1 MNEENRLKK
10 LRSYRILDTLP
21 EDVYDNITKLASFIC
36 KTPVAIIAF
45 IDEKR
50 YWIKSQ
56 VGLDG
61 ITEVPRSISVCQTTI
76 YQDTILEVQD
86 LKLDSRFSELPNVK
100 MEDGTRFYAGCPL
113 ITEEGVSLG
122 TLCVNDYKPRQLS
135 EEQRVALQSLAR
147 EVVAHLEFSRKN
159 RALKKA
165 LKRSRRFEELFN
177 NSNGIH
183 CITDNKGFIEFINS
197 SVTEILGYTEDEM
210 LKKRIWNYCSEG
222 EKESIMPGINSLVES
237 GKNRFSLETIVIS
250 KSGIKKWISWSG
262 VVKNN
267 KWLLNGTDISRRKE
281 NEARIK
287 TLSVSLEK
295 AAAGVVIRNAAGEIE
310 WLNAAAEGI
319 IGYKLEELE
328 GRPFGNLLIG
338 SKTDLAVVEQAKK
351 RIEEGKP
358 YELEMVLY
366 RKDKTPVW
374 VFTSTNPLFDENG
387 KLDKQVSIV
396 VDISD
401 RKQAEEQLIK
411 TREDAI
417 KLSKAKESFLSV
429 MSHEMRTPLNAVVGM
444 TRILK
449 QEDPLD
455 RQKKNL
461 EILEFSAQNLLTLI
475 NDVLDFT
482 KIETGNLQL
491 ESVPVEIERL
501 AAQTIESLQF
511 KTDGKNL
518 NIKYELDPVL
528 PKRILGDSTRLYQ
541 IFMNLLGNAVKFTE
555 EGEVKLSMVQEKQ
568 TEEEVT
574 IRFEISDT
582 GIGIPA
588 NKLKSI
594 FDAYTQAD
602 TDTARKYGGTGLGLT
617 ITKKLIA
624 LHSSSIQVESELG
637 KGTRFYFT
645 ITFPKVKTLA
655 AVKEIVQDAP
665 LDGNVLVVDDNQ
677 INRIL
682 ARKVLERWNLKVD
695 FAENGLEAINKIKEK
710 EYRLILMDVHMPV
723 MDGLEA
729 TEVLR
734 SMPEERFRSLPVIA
748 LTGSVMSG
756 EENKYFNAGMNDYVL
771 KPFEPSMLYKKIYPF
786 LAKS

>member
-10 LRSYRILDTLP
+10 LRSYKILDTLP
-21 EDVYDNITKLASFIC
+21 EGIYDNITKLASFIC

-45 IDEKR
+45 IDDKR

-61 ITEVPRSISVCQTTI
+61 LTEVPRNISVCQTTL
-76 YQDTILEVQD
+76 YQDTLLEVQD
-86 LKLDSRFSELPNVK
+86 LRLDDRFSGLPNVK
-100 MEDGTRFYAGCPL
+100 MEAGTRFYAGCPL

-122 TLCVNDYKPRQLS
+122 TLCVNDYQPRQLS
-135 EEQRVALQSLAR
+135 EEQRAALQTLAR
-147 EVVAHLEFSRKN
+147 EVVAHLECSKKT

-183 CITDNKGFIEFINS
+183 CVTDNKGVIEFINS
-197 SVTEILGYTEDEM
+197 SVTAILGYTEDEM
-210 LKKRIWNYCSEG
+210 LKQRIWNFCREG
-222 EKESIMPGINSLVES
+222 EKDLVMPEVNSLVDRGES
-237 GKNRFSLETIVIS
+237 RFSIETIVNT
-250 KSGIKKWISWSG
+250 KSGEQKWITWSG

-267 KWLLNGTDISRRKE
+267 KWLLNGTDITKRKE

-287 TLSVSLEK
+287 TLSVALEK
-295 AAAGVVIRNAAGEIE
+295 AAAGVVIRNSGGEIE
-310 WLNAAAEGI
+310 WMNASAEVI
-319 IGYKLEELE
+319 IGYKLAELE
-328 GRPFGNLLIG
+328 GRTFGNLLVG
-338 SKTDLAVVEQAKK
+338 TKTDMDVVEKARKAVQ
-351 RIEEGKP
+351 EGKP

-366 RKDKTPVW
+366 RKDKIPVW
-374 VFTSTNPLFDENG
+374 VFTSTNPLFDEEG
-387 KLDKQVSIV
+387 KFVKQVSIL
-396 VDISD
+396 VDVTD
-401 RKQAEEQLIK
+401 RKLAEEQLIK

-417 KLSKAKESFLSV
+417 KLSKAKENFLSV

-449 QEDPLD
+449 QEDPLE

-491 ESVPVEIERL
+491 ESVPVDIRKL
-501 AAQTIESLQF
+501 ATQTVDSLKF
-511 KTDGKNL
+511 KVDGKNL
-518 NIKYELDPVL
+518 EIKYELDPSL
-528 PKRILGDSTRLYQ
+528 PKLISGDSTRLYQ

-555 EGEVKLSMVQEKQ
+555 QGEVKLSMLQKKQ
-568 TEEEVT
+568 TEDEVT
-574 IRFEISDT
+574 ILFEISDT

-588 NKLKSI
+588 DKLKSI

-637 KGTRFYFT
+637 KGTKFYFS
-645 ITFPKVKTLA
+645 ITFPKVKIMA
-655 AVKEIVQDAP
+655 QVKELIQDAP
-665 LDGNVLVVDDNQ
+665 LKGDVLVVDDNQ

-682 ARKVLERWNLKVD
+682 ARKVLERWQLKVD
-695 FAENGLEAINKIKEK
+695 FAENGLEAINKVKEK
-710 EYRLILMDVHMPV
+710 QYNLVLMDVHMPV

-734 SMPEERFRSLPVIA
+734 SMPEERFRTLPVIA

-771 KPFEPSMLYKKIYPF
+771 KPFEPSVLYKKIHPY
-786 LAKS
+786 LVES

>member
-21 EDVYDNITKLASFIC
+21 ENIYDNITKLASFIC

-45 IDEKR
+45 IDDKR

-61 ITEVPRSISVCQTTI
+61 ITEVPRSISVCQTTL
-76 YQDTILEVQD
+76 YEDTLLEVQD

-100 MEDGTRFYAGCPL
+100 MEAGTRFYAGCPL
-113 ITEEGVSLG
+113 ITEDGVSLG
-122 TLCVNDYKPRQLS
+122 TLCVNDYQPRQLS
-135 EEQRVALQSLAR
+135 EEQRTALQTLAR
-147 EVVAHLEFSRKN
+147 EVVAHLECSKKT
-159 RALKKA
+159 RALKKS

-183 CITDNKGFIEFINS
+183 CITDNKGVIEFINS
-197 SVTEILGYTEDEM
+197 SVTTLLGYKEDEM
-210 LKKRIWNYCSEG
+210 LKQKIWNYCREG
-222 EKESIMPGINSLVES
+222 EKGLIMPEVNNLVNRGES
-237 GKNRFSLETIVIS
+237 RFSIETIVIS
-250 KSGIKKWISWSG
+250 KSGEQKWINWSG

-267 KWLLNGTDISRRKE
+267 KWLLNGTDITKRKE

-287 TLSVSLEK
+287 TLSVALEK

-310 WLNAAAEGI
+310 WMNASAEEI
-319 IGYKLEELE
+319 IGYQLAELE
-328 GRPFGNLLIG
+328 GRTFGNLLVG
-338 SKTDLAVVEQAKK
+338 SKTDMVVVEKARKAVN
-351 RIEEGKP
+351 EGKP

-374 VFTSTNPLFDENG
+374 VLTSTNPLFDESGNFV
-387 KLDKQVSIV
+387 KQVSIL
-396 VDISD
+396 VDVTD
-401 RKQAEEQLIK
+401 RKLAEEQLIK

-417 KLSKAKESFLSV
+417 KLSKAKENFLSV

-449 QEDPLD
+449 QEDPLE

-461 EILEFSAQNLLTLI
+461 EILEFSSQNLLTLI

-491 ESVPVEIERL
+491 EAVPVDIQKL
-501 AAQTIESLQF
+501 ATQTVESLKF
-511 KTDGKNL
+511 KAEGKTL
-518 NIKYELDPVL
+518 DIKYELDPAL
-528 PKRILGDSTRLYQ
+528 PKFILGDSTRLYQ

-555 EGEVKLSMVQEKQ
+555 QGEVKLYMLQEKQ
-568 TEEEVT
+568 TEEEVS

-588 NKLKSI
+588 NKIKSI

-637 KGTRFYFT
+637 KGSKFYFG

-655 AVKEIVQDAP
+655 PVKEVVQDAP
-665 LDGNVLVVDDNQ
+665 LKGDVLVVDDNQ

-682 ARKVLERWNLKVD
+682 ARKVLERWQLKVD
-695 FAENGLEAINKIKEK
+695 FAENGLEAINKVKEK
-710 EYRLILMDVHMPV
+710 EYQLVLMDVHMPV

-734 SMPEERFRSLPVIA
+734 SMPEERFRTLPVIA

-771 KPFEPSMLYKKIYPF
+771 KPFEPSVLYKKIYPY
-786 LAKS
+786 LMES